1 MSTPADQMMIAIQAM
16 ADQMT
21 KLTTQMAEQSN
32 KKDKGNNDWDKGEK
46 YKNMK
51 MFSGDQKDWEEYS
64 TKIRSQISAG
74 SLKVAQTLDWIET
87 QMSEAELQQND
98 WAELIKDDEISATQV
113 REMGAKLHNL
123 LIGLT
128 TGEANAMVRRCRDA
142 RGLLAWK
149 RLCSTL
155 NPRTLAS
162 GVKAISQVMNPQKI
176 MSATKADTC
185 IEAWEDK
192 VVKLDVEYGETLS
205 SKMKV
210 AILYSMLPKDLQQ
223 QYPGPVRGELGQHG

>member
-1 MSTPADQMMIAIQAM
+1 
-16 ADQMT
+16 
-21 KLTTQMAEQSN
+21 
-32 KKDKGNNDWDKGEK
+32 
-46 YKNMK
+46 
-51 MFSGDQKDWEEYS
+51 
-64 TKIRSQISAG
+64 
-74 SLKVAQTLDWIET
+74 
-87 QMSEAELQQND
+87 
-98 WAELIKDDEISATQV
+98 
-113 REMGAKLHNL
+113 MGAKLHNL

-128 TGEANAMVRRCRDA
+128 TGEANAIVRRCRDA
-142 RGLLAWK
+142 HGLLAWK

-176 MSATKADTC
+176 TSATKADTC

-210 AILYSMLPKDLQQ
+210 AILYSMLPKDLQEKILDRCAVNWDSTDEDEATLIFKKARDDIKNIAKSRREMVT
-223 QYPGPVRGELGQHG
+223 PKPM